1 MKGSSGVLFL
11 QRGIGSLCSA
21 LIFTLLFAS
30 LSATAAE
37 LPLVRI
43 AHSAFNDKIAALW
56 IGVDKGFFKKHRV
69 EVEVLQIRSSAP
81 TMAALASGELQMTY
95 TNPGIV
101 LGAKAGAI
109 DIALFAGL
117 VNKAQGEIISS
128 PAIKSPENLK
138 GKRIGVQTIGSGV
151 WGLTMFALDYW
162 GLEAKRDKIF
172 IQSVGDESALA
183 QALLVKNIEAAYLS
197 YPLANDLKKKGF
209 HSLVDL
215 MKIGSPYQGLG
226 LAAHRAYV
234 QRNPDTVDGVLRGVL
249 ESVAFI
255 KNPANRPAVADNLA
269 RHMRLSRPADIELSC
284 ELLPLL
290 YDYDIRPSLEGT
302 RTMHR
307 LLSSI
312 NPQMQKVRAE
322 DVIDDGPAQRLM
334 KSSFYTEIL
343 GQTKKL

>member
-1 MKGSSGVLFL
+1 MKPVRFL
-11 QRGIGSLCSA
+11 LSL
-21 LIFTLLFAS
+21 
-30 LSATAAE
+30 AAE
-37 LPLVRI
+37 LAKVRI
-43 AHSAFNDKIAALW
+43 AHSAFNDKLAALW

-69 EVEVLQIRSSAP
+69 DVEVLQIRSSSP

-95 TNPGIV
+95 TNPGVV
-101 LGAKAGAI
+101 LGAKAGGM
-109 DIALFAGL
+109 DVALFAGL

-128 PAIKSPENLK
+128 QAVKGPEDLK
-138 GKRIGVQTIGSGV
+138 GKRIGVQTVGGGV

-162 GLEAKRDKIF
+162 GLDPKRDKIF

-183 QALLVKNIEAAYLS
+183 QALLANNIDATYLS
-197 YPLANDLKKKGF
+197 YSLANDLKKKGF

-215 MKIGSPYQGLG
+215 METGTPYQGLG
-226 LAAHRAYV
+226 LAAHRAYL

-255 KNPANRPAVADNLA
+255 KNPANRAAVADNLA
-269 RHMRLSRPADIELSC
+269 GHMRLSRPADIEVSC
-284 ELLPLL
+284 QLLPLL

-322 DVIDDGPAQRLM
+322 DVIDDAPVQRLM
-334 KSSFYTEIL
+334 KGSFYNQFLEAVR
-343 GQTKKL
+343 